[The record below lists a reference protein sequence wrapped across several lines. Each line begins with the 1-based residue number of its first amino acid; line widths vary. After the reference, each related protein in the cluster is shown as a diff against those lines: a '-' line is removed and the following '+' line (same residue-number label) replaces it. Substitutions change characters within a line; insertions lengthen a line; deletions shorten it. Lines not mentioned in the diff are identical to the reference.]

1 MSGKKFWN
9 KALAFAVLSAMIL
22 SMLAAC
28 GGTAPTPAPLQA
40 TTMDE
45 AAKGRVAVLLGSVHD
60 TYMMKNYPAA
70 QVMQYKN
77 YPDMLLALREGKVD
91 SGFISC
97 ETTREMQKTDK
108 SLVILVDNLFTI
120 PMGMGFNKENDALR
134 EQFNAFLKEIKSNG
148 VYDDLVK
155 RWFKDGS
162 DVMPVIEN
170 TGANGQIV
178 VGNVSDKGMPFT
190 VIKNNQLIGSDI
202 EFVLR
207 FGAYLQKKVVFSD
220 MDFGS
225 LIAAVSANKV
235 DMIASTVLI
244 TEERKKQ
251 IDFSDPYYE
260 LQSCVVG
267 VNNNTVSAAE
277 ASQMTT
283 MDEVAKGKIGVLLG
297 TVYDTYLQKNYP
309 TAEVLQYKNYPDL
322 ILAVQ
327 SKKVDSGFINCQAFK
342 ELQKENP
349 FLTLFVSDVF
359 TNPVG
364 VGFNKENSA
373 LREEFNAFLAE
384 IKANGVYDD
393 WYQRWIKDGNYEMPV
408 IENSKING
416 KIVVGIVSDKGYP
429 FSVLENNKLVGSDIE
444 LMERFGAYLQ
454 KEVEFSDMEFG
465 ALIAAVSTNKVE
477 TITSTIM
484 ITDERKKQIDF
495 SDPYFELSACVMGAK
510 KEAETVQEK
519 SPSFFQGVSDSFY
532 NNIIAEDRYL
542 LIVDGIK
549 TTGVIS
555 IFAILFGTLL
565 GALIC
570 FMRMSRQWL
579 AQGFAKVYISIVRG
593 IPVLVLLM
601 LIFYVVF
608 ARVDINPV
616 VAAVLA
622 FGINFAAYVSEM
634 FRASIESIDKGQTEA
649 GIAGGFTK
657 AQTFIYIV
665 MPQAIRRVLPVYKG
679 ELITLVKLTSI
690 VGYIA
695 VQDLTKASDIIRSR
709 TFDAFFPL
717 IMTAVLYFLISWLL
731 LWLLDTAEQKTA
743 LKRKGSRSISG

>member
-1 MSGKKFWN
+1 MSGKNFWN
-9 KALAFAVLSAMIL
+9 RAISLTVLSVMIL

-28 GGTAPTPAPLQA
+28 GGTATTQTPLKA

-45 AAKGRVAVLLGSVHD
+45 VAKGSVAVLLGSVHD
-60 TYMMKNYPAA
+60 TYMMKNYPAT
-70 QVMQYKN
+70 QVLQYKN

-108 SLVILVDNLFTI
+108 SLVILVDNVFTI
-120 PMGMGFNKENDALR
+120 PMGMGFNKENSALR
-134 EQFNAFLKEIKSNG
+134 EEFNKFLQEIKSNG

-170 TGANGQIV
+170 SGANGQIV
-178 VGNVSDKGMPFT
+178 VGNVSDKGLPFT
-190 VIKNNQLIGSDI
+190 VIKNGQLIGSDI

-225 LIAAVSANKV
+225 LIPAVAANKV

-267 VNNNTVSAAE
+267 VDHTVAASAPNQ
-277 ASQMTT
+277 STMT

-297 TVYDTYLQKNYP
+297 TVYDTYLQKHYP
-309 TAEVLQYKNYPDL
+309 TTQVMQYKNYPDL

-327 SKKVDSGFINCQAFK
+327 SGKVDSGFINCQAFK

-349 FLTLFVSDVF
+349 FLVVLVEDVF
-359 TNPVG
+359 SNTVG
-364 VGFNKENSA
+364 VGFNQQNDA
-373 LREEFNAFLAE
+373 LREEFNKFLAE

-393 WYQRWIKDGNYEMPV
+393 WKLRWFKDANYEMPV
-408 IENSKING
+408 IENSKANG
-416 KIVVGIVSDKGYP
+416 KLVVGMVSDKGFP
-429 FSVLENNKLVGSDIE
+429 FAVIKDNQLVGSDVE
-444 LMERFGAYLQ
+444 LVQRFGAYLG
-454 KEVEFSDMEFG
+454 KEVEISDMEFG
-465 ALIAAVSTNKVE
+465 SLIAAVSTNKVE
-477 TITSTIM
+477 MIVSTVM
-484 ITDERKKQIDF
+484 ITEERKKQIDF

-510 KEAETVQEK
+510 QEQAGTQEK
-519 SPSFFQGVSDSFY
+519 TSFFQSVGNSFY
-532 NNIIAEDRYL
+532 NNIIAENRYL
-542 LIVDGIK
+542 LIVDGVK
-549 TTGVIS
+549 TTGIIS
-555 IFAILFGTLL
+555 IFAILLGTLL

-570 FMRMSRQWL
+570 WMRMSRQAF

-608 ARVDINPV
+608 AKVNVDPV
-616 VAAVLA
+616 LAAVLA
-622 FGINFAAYVSEM
+622 FGVNFAAYVSEM
-634 FRASIESIDKGQTEA
+634 FRTAIDSIDKGQTEA
-649 GIAGGFTK
+649 GIASGFTK
-657 AQTFIYIV
+657 AQTFFYII
-665 MPQAIRRVLPVYKG
+665 MPQAVRRVLPVYKG
-679 ELITLVKLTSI
+679 ELISLVKMTSI

-731 LWLLDTAEQKTA
+731 LLLLDGIEQKTD
-743 LKRKGSRSISG
+743 LKRKNG